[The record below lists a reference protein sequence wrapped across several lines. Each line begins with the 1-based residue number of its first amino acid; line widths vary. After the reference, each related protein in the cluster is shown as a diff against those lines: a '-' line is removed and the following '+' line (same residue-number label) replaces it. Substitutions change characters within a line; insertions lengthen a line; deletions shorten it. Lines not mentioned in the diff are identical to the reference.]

1 MGAAAISIPDI
12 CKMYQQLKPIIDT
25 VLRFVEKIPVYG
37 KKIADLIR
45 RLETLLDAVCS
56 IGGGGMNAAAAGAKK
71 K

>member
-1 MGAAAISIPDI
+1 
-12 CKMYQQLKPIIDT
+12 
-25 VLRFVEKIPVYG
+25 VYG